1 VDLAKGIM
9 GGKDIVVPVVVV
21 ASLEQR
27 AVDKRGDLLIFD
39 ISSFSS
45 GFAVVV
51 IVMVAVLLLC

>member
-1 VDLAKGIM
+1 MAKGIM
-9 GGKDIVVPVVVV
+9 GGKDIVVVVV

>member
-1 VDLAKGIM
+1 MDLAKGIM
-9 GGKDIVVPVVVV
+9 GGKDIVVVVV

>member
-1 VDLAKGIM
+1 MDLAKGIM
-9 GGKDIVVPVVVV
+9 GGKDVVVVVV

>member
-9 GGKDIVVPVVVV
+9 GGKDIVVVVV